1 MKVGDLV
8 RAFKSS
14 RGAGKTG
21 VVVKLFEKKIW
32 RTDRLGKQVD
42 WHKIDPEPV
51 AEVLLDGRVVAG
63 IPLTDLEVISATAD

>member
-14 RGAGKTG
+14 RGAGKMG

-32 RTDRLGKQVD
+32 RTEVFGKGVN
-42 WHKIDPEPV
+42 WNKIDPEPV
-51 AEVLLDGRVVAG
+51 ADVMIAGRVVS
-63 IPLTDLEVISATAD
+63 IPLTDLELLDEGG